1 MCYVCGMKLLWLILL
16 KLDRVI
22 DLENGG
28 AKVMRKESM
37 IISGLNEEG
46 YTFPSPMTLRFQ
58 ALHAACQFRR
68 KYWIGVGGLLLII
81 AGIIS
86 AFVLVAS
93 QDSTTE
99 NTIVTTFSPPT
110 TTHAPEPQPAKNYS
124 KKCYTD
130 TGIKTKSF
138 GIIFSKTVGSVWLV

>member
-1 MCYVCGMKLLWLILL
+1 MIE
-16 KLDRVI
+16 RVI

-28 AKVMRKESM
+28 VMVTRKDSK
-37 IISGLNEEG
+37 ISERNEKET

-68 KYWIGVGGLLLII
+68 KYWIGVVGLLLII

-110 TTHAPEPQPAKNYS
+110 THAPEPQPAKNYS

-138 GIIFSKTVGSVWLV
+138 GIIFSKTVSSVWLE